1 MDAYLRPS
9 TSSSDAKPKPTKLRR
24 YVDNYLELGFIQSS
38 DGRPKCV
45 VCLQVLANEAMKPAK
60 LKRHLKT
67 KHPGLK
73 DKTIDFFRRKSEEYM
88 LQKTRLVN
96 LATTSEK
103 AQRASYLVAQRLAK
117 SKKPHS
123 IGQELLLPAAVEM
136 CEAVLGTEAA
146 NKLKAV
152 PLSND
157 TVRRRI
163 EELSADIQSQL
174 LDRLRSCEQFSIQQD
189 ESTDISSAAQ
199 LIVLVRYPWE
209 GDILEDFLFCKEVP
223 GKTTGEEI
231 FRLLDAF
238 MTEARLSWEKCVAV
252 CTDGAAAMT
261 SRKSGVTARINQ
273 GHCNHVCLDNFA
285 GIWMLDMLYHCEVRW
300 LSRGKVLQRVFE
312 LRREMAEFMREEKPN
327 IAQFFTDPESMAK
340 LVYLADI
347 FNILNSLNL
356 SIQGGHTS
364 ILEVSDKITA
374 FMKKTVLWRRRIQ
387 DGLTDMFPQLSEFLH
402 TNNLSVATV
411 RKVATSHLT
420 SLSEHFSS
428 YFSDV
433 NTDAWDWVHDP
444 FAPAATANGLT
455 GKAEEQLLDLSCD
468 RTLKAR
474 FQQVNLANFWP
485 SLSHEYPE
493 LTAEAMQ
500 ILLPFPTTYLC
511 ESSFSTL
518 TAMKNKYRARL
529 QEEDDLRVCLST
541 ITPRIVHTTG
551 ISRGPNCPSWL
562 RNQLGKPSVRQRQQR
577 CRETAAESPRQSQ
590 RREMVGAEPTEDDGE
605 GRVGNPRSEYL
616 RGLSRQSVV
625 GRHNRNRNPGS
636 VLAGVVD

>member
-9 TSSSDAKPKPTKLRR
+9 TSSSDAKPKPAKLRR

-60 LKRHLKT
+60 LKRHLMT

-73 DKTIDFFRRKSEEYM
+73 DKTMDFFRLKSEEYM

-103 AQRASYLVAQRLAK
+103 AQRASYLVAQRIAK

-146 NKLKAV
+146 NKLKTV

-174 LDRLRSCEQFSIQQD
+174 LDRLRSCEQFSIQLD

-261 SRKSGVTARINQ
+261 SRKSGVTARIKSVNPRIMATHCMLQ
-273 GHCNHVCLDNFA
+273 RQALASKDMEPDLHSVLNTAVTAVNFVKSRALQSRLFGQLCRDMDAGHDAL
-285 GIWMLDMLYHCEVRW
+285 LYHCEVRW

-312 LRREMAEFMREEKPN
+312 LRREMAEFMTEEKPN

-340 LVYLADI
+340 LAYLADI

-364 ILEVSDKITA
+364 ILEVSNKITA

-387 DGLTDMFPQLSEFLH
+387 DGITDMFPQLSEFLH

-455 GKAEEQLLDLSCD
+455 GKAEEQLLELSCD

-541 ITPRIVHTTG
+541 ITPRIGKLCCERQAH
-551 ISRGPNCPSWL
+551 PS
-562 RNQLGKPSVRQRQQR
+562 
-577 CRETAAESPRQSQ
+577 
-590 RREMVGAEPTEDDGE
+590 
-605 GRVGNPRSEYL
+605 
-616 RGLSRQSVV
+616 
-625 GRHNRNRNPGS
+625 H
-636 VLAGVVD
+636 